1 MQEPSPDTE
10 SSENPENSEE
20 RLVAPE
26 AQLGEQYDQSLRP
39 ERLKDY
45 IGQKRLRK
53 IWKYS

>member
-10 SSENPENSEE
+10 PSENPENSEE

-26 AQLGEQYDQSLRP
+26 PQLGEQYDQSLRP

-45 IGQKRLRK
+45 IGQKE
-53 IWKYS
+53 I

>member
-10 SSENPENSEE
+10 FTENPENSEE

-26 AQLGEQYDQSLRP
+26 SQLGEQYDQSLRP

-45 IGQKRLRK
+45 IGQKKLRK